1 MTQAQKGDT
10 VRVHYTGKLQ
20 DGSVFDSSR
29 EREPLELTLGS
40 GRVIPGFEQ
49 AIEGMAPGDTKSVDV
64 PAAEAYGQRFQER
77 VVDFERERLPAGID
91 PQVGQQLQLQTQ
103 QGQPVPAV
111 VTRVSESTITVDANH
126 PLAGRDL
133 VFDLELMEIV

>member
-1 MTQAQKGDT
+1 MSQAKVGDT
-10 VRVHYTGKLQ
+10 VRVHYTGKLK

-29 EREPLELTLGS
+29 QRDPLELTLGA

-49 AIEGMAPGDTKSVDV
+49 GIEGMQPGESKSIDV
-64 PAAEAYGQRFQER
+64 PASEAYGQRFDER
-77 VVDFERERLPAGID
+77 IVDFEREKLPEGVE
-91 PQVGQQLQLQTQ
+91 PQVGQQIQLQTQ

-111 VTRVSESTITVDANH
+111 VTEVSDAKITVDANH

-133 VFDLELMEIV
+133 VFDVELVEIV